1 MEVRIMRV
9 RVNKS
14 NREEMERFVID
25 GLDAVAR
32 LRKGFV
38 SIIDMWNIEVAVER
52 KFNVSDPA
60 SQKLVAAVIQG
71 HKND

>member
-14 NREEMERFVID
+14 NREEMERFVVD

-32 LRKGFV
+32 RRKGFV
-38 SIIDMWNIEVAVER
+38 SIIDMWDIEAAARRRFNI
-52 KFNVSDPA
+52 SDPA

-71 HKND
+71 HKNG